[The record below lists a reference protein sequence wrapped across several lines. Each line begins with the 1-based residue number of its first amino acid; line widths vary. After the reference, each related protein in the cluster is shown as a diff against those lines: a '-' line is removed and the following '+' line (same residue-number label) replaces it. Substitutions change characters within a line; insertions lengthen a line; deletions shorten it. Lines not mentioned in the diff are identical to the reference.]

1 MDKQNWC
8 MCKMLLEDFFIS
20 GRGEMAGKGEVREN
34 QHTSELTAHLVD
46 VWPADS
52 MAMMF
57 FEKWAK
63 EPSASF
69 CATCSIFFLYQNEE

>member
-1 MDKQNWC
+1 
-8 MCKMLLEDFFIS
+8 
-20 GRGEMAGKGEVREN
+20 MAGKGEVREN

-57 FEKWAK
+57 FEK
-63 EPSASF
+63 
-69 CATCSIFFLYQNEE
+69 